1 MIIIVIPLFF
11 YFLLIIMEKNSRKNK
26 FEYTGSLAEYQ
37 TVAKNLYVKYE
48 VDKFSPYQNYLYKRA
63 LYGLN
68 GLTQDELAKTCEK
81 KKHRINKVYLKGQ
94 QVINLYKQKLT
105 IAYTNFLFESLFP
118 HSPITAFLLNDTDA
132 DVNFKNTL
140 NFKDLNIKK
149 DDIISIFIEEGV
161 LPKNFMSIT
170 HDPNQLPRLKNQK
183 L

>member
-1 MIIIVIPLFF
+1 
-11 YFLLIIMEKNSRKNK
+11 MENSSRKNK
-26 FEYTGSLAEYQ
+26 FEYTGTLAEYQ

-94 QVINLYKQKLT
+94 SVINEYKQKLT
-105 IAYTNFLFESLFP
+105 IAFTNTLFESLFP
-118 HSPITAFLLNDTDA
+118 HSPITAYLLNDTDT

-149 DDIISIFIEEGV
+149 DDIICIFIEEGV
-161 LPKNFMSIT
+161 LPQNFMT
-170 HDPNQLPRLKNQK
+170 LTNDPNQLPRLKNQK
-183 L
+183 V

>member
-1 MIIIVIPLFF
+1 
-11 YFLLIIMEKNSRKNK
+11 MENSSRKNK
-26 FEYTGSLAEYQ
+26 FEYTGTLAEYQ

-68 GLTQDELAKTCEK
+68 GLTRDELAKTCEK

-94 QVINLYKQKLT
+94 SVINEYKQKLT
-105 IAYTNFLFESLFP
+105 IAFTNTLFESLFP
-118 HSPITAFLLNDTDA
+118 HSPITAYLLNDTDT

-149 DDIISIFIEEGV
+149 DDIICIFIEEGI
-161 LPKNFMSIT
+161 LPKNFMTLTS
-170 HDPNQLPRLKNQK
+170 DPNQLPRLKNSK
-183 L
+183 V

>member
-1 MIIIVIPLFF
+1 
-11 YFLLIIMEKNSRKNK
+11 MEKNSRKQQ
-26 FEYTGSLAEYQ
+26 FEYTGKLAEYQ

-48 VDKFSPYQNYLYKRA
+48 QDKFTAYQNYLYKRA

-68 GLTQDELAKTCEK
+68 GMTQDELAKTCEK

-94 QVINLYKQKLT
+94 NVINLYKQKLT
-105 IAYTNFLFESLFP
+105 VAFTNTLFETLFP
-118 HSPITAFLLNDTDA
+118 HSPITAFLLNNTDT

-149 DDIISIFIEEGV
+149 EDIICIFIEEGV
-161 LPKNFMSIT
+161 LPKNFMT
-170 HDPNQLPRLKNQK
+170 LTNDPNQLPKLKNQK

>member
-1 MIIIVIPLFF
+1 
-11 YFLLIIMEKNSRKNK
+11 MEKNSRKQQ
-26 FEYTGSLAEYQ
+26 FEYTGKLAEYQ

-48 VDKFSPYQNYLYKRA
+48 QDKFTAYQNYLYKRA

-68 GLTQDELAKTCEK
+68 GMTQEELAKTCEK

-94 QVINLYKQKLT
+94 NVINLYKQKLT
-105 IAYTNFLFESLFP
+105 IAFTNTLFETLFP
-118 HSPITAFLLNDTDA
+118 HSPITAFLLNNTDT

-149 DDIISIFIEEGV
+149 EDIICIFIEEGV
-161 LPKNFMSIT
+161 LPKNFMT
-170 HDPNQLPRLKNQK
+170 LTNDPNQLPKLKNQK

>member
-1 MIIIVIPLFF
+1 
-11 YFLLIIMEKNSRKNK
+11 MEKNSRKQQ
-26 FEYTGSLAEYQ
+26 FEYTGKLAEYQ

-48 VDKFSPYQNYLYKRA
+48 QDKFTAYQNYLYKRA

-68 GLTQDELAKTCEK
+68 GMTQDELAKTCEK

-94 QVINLYKQKLT
+94 NVINLYKQKLT
-105 IAYTNFLFESLFP
+105 IAFTNTLFETLFP
-118 HSPITAFLLNDTDA
+118 HSPITAFLLNDADT

-149 DDIISIFIEEGV
+149 EDIICIFIEEGV
-161 LPKNFMSIT
+161 LPKNFMT
-170 HDPNQLPRLKNQK
+170 LTNDPNQLPKLKNQK